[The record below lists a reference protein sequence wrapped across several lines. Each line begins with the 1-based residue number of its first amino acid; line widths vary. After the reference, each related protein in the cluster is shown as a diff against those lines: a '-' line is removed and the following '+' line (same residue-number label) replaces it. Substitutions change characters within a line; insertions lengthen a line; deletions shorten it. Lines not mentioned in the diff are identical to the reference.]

1 MIDFH
6 FDFSSPYGYFAA
18 MQIERLAE
26 RYQRPVEWHAMLLGI
41 SVVNVMGLKPL
52 LETPLKGEYIRHDV
66 PRLAALYG
74 IPFRMP
80 SRFIDPL
87 PPARAF
93 CWVKQHW
100 PQQAASFARH
110 LYCAY
115 FQEDRD
121 IGNPVVL
128 AELAEDIGFKGH
140 ELCTAIDSQAI
151 KQTLKVSVCASLEL
165 GVFGTPSFIVDEQ
178 LIWGSDRLWML
189 EHWLAYGTWERA
201 DSLAKPTL
209 DPRE

>member
-1 MIDFH
+1 MIDFY
-6 FDFSSPYGYFAA
+6 FDFFSPYGYFAA

-26 RYQRPVEWHAMLLGI
+26 RYQRPLEWHAMLLGI
-41 SVVNVMGLKPL
+41 SVVKVMGLKPL
-52 LETPLKGEYIRHDV
+52 LETPLKGEYILHDV

-80 SRFIDPL
+80 SRRIDSL

-100 PQQAASFARH
+100 PGQAAAFAKH

-121 IGNPVVL
+121 IGNPAVL
-128 AELAEDIGFKGH
+128 AELAGEQGLEGR
-140 ELCTAIDSQAI
+140 ELRAAIDSQTI
-151 KQTLKVSVCASLEL
+151 KQALRDSVSAALER
-165 GVFGTPSFIVDEQ
+165 GVFGAPSFVVDGQ

-189 EHWLAYGTWERA
+189 EHWLAHGAWPEPGVRQ
-201 DSLAKPTL
+201 D
-209 DPRE
+209 